1 MIRVMIVD
9 DHPVV
14 RDGLEAM
21 LESARG
27 LPSVRHSATE
37 KAPPPP

>member
-27 LPSVRHSATE
+27 FAVCRVRATRTLPDVW
-37 KAPPPP
+37 